1 MKGIKVLSI
10 TIPVI
15 ILIVGAAILYMPST
29 TNIDVKEGYKVLR
42 HNVTPFTVAP
52 HINKTVYAITL
63 INNGT
68 GVLNLSVSLRG
79 YNMDGKILVV
89 FIDFS
94 ANFHMKDKIVPQK
107 FLFRAKELENSTSC
121 YNFQMSYFYHTNS
134 TELPNDMIFPGA
146 WAPHTAYIGIYP
158 HSSDFET
165 GGELLWDI
173 YDYKNITVHTLRIE
187 GVCMISSQEIPV
199 TVDIVLDTS
208 QMEVSL

>member
-1 MKGIKVLSI
+1 MRKIKILYAV
-10 TIPVI
+10 IPLI
-15 ILIVGAAILYMPST
+15 ILVGITVIMYIST
-29 TNIDVKEGYKVLR
+29 PINIEVREGYQLLQ
-42 HNVTPFTVAP
+42 HNVTPFTVSP

-68 GVLNLSVSLRG
+68 GMLNLSVSLRG

-107 FLFRAKELENSTSC
+107 FLFHAKELENSTSC

-173 YDYKNITVHTLRIE
+173 HDYKNITVHTLRIE
-187 GVCMISSQEIPV
+187 GVCIISSQEIPA
-199 TVDIVLDTS
+199 TVDVEINTHDLVDS
-208 QMEVSL
+208 